1 MKGWV
6 RSICSVVG
14 KFTLTLC
21 RLWNHWPPVG
31 WIIRKERTCQGS
43 QTSARC
49 RAHCGRWGLTGRS
62 ASITTCAI
70 RKVYSGAFKQADL
83 IVSPPPPSA
92 WRGEYMPTSLSH
104 WLLLLPLPE
113 QNSCCLVCRWTESK
127 TIEQLMTMWG
137 DESAACMWVRAR
149 SHTAISK
156 GETRLLFSRL
166 HQAKRFLLNAVALKH
181 QIFLFFF

>member
-31 WIIRKERTCQGS
+31 WIIRKERTCRGS

-70 RKVYSGAFKQADL
+70 RKVYSGAFKHADL
-83 IVSPPPPSA
+83 IVPPHPRLHRRDGVNIS
-92 WRGEYMPTSLSH
+92 R
-104 WLLLLPLPE
+104 LLLLPE

-149 SHTAISK
+149 SHTVQSAR
-156 GETRLLFSRL
+156 EELARCLVACTRQNVFC
-166 HQAKRFLLNAVALKH
+166 
-181 QIFLFFF
+181 